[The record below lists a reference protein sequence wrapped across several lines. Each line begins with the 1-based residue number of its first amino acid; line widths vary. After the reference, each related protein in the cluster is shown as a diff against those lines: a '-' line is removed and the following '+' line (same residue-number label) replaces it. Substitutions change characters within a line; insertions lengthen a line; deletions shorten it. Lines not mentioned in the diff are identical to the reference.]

1 MKKLKKDD
9 YKNIALILFLIIIY
23 VLCITN
29 FLNSF
34 YGSTV
39 DWDCQHFS
47 IPDYFRKLFYETGNL
62 IPNFAFNLGNGQ
74 NIFYYSYYG
83 LLNPIILFS
92 YFLPFVKMVDYI

>member
-39 DWDCQHFS
+39 DWDCQHFL
-47 IPDYFRKLFYETGNL
+47 Y
-62 IPNFAFNLGNGQ
+62 Q
-74 NIFYYSYYG
+74 
-83 LLNPIILFS
+83 IILESCFMK
-92 YFLPFVKMVDYI
+92 LEI